1 MKQIKNIFK
10 SGLLILVPLVG
21 TIWILDVVLNT
32 IDSVFGPLLMQYGID
47 SIYTRVAITILFVFL
62 LGIVTKTGLGKWVV
76 NMYNR
81 LLNRVPV
88 VKKVYGFV
96 KDTTE
101 MLIEKQSFNT
111 VVRLKF
117 GDISV
122 LGFLTNQGPNTVFIP
137 TAPNVTSGIVVF
149 TDSYEIVDMP
159 VEDAMKQIISM
170 GAISSKTY
178 LGRDR

>member
-1 MKQIKNIFK
+1 MKQIKNIFR

-32 IDSVFGPLLMQYGID
+32 IDSIFGPILLTYGID

-76 NMYNR
+76 SLYNR

-88 VKKVYGFV
+88 INKIFNLVKE
-96 KDTTE
+96 TTE
-101 MLIEKQSFNT
+101 MLIEKQSFST
-111 VVRLKF
+111 PVRLKF

-122 LGFLTNQGPNTVFIP
+122 IGFLTNESPNTVFLP
-137 TAPNVTSGIVVF
+137 TCPNITSGLIVF
-149 TDSYEIVDMP
+149 TDKYEILDMS
-159 VEDAMKQIISM
+159 VEDAMRQIISM

-178 LGRDR
+178 LGSDR

>member
-1 MKQIKNIFK
+1 MKQIRNIFR

-32 IDSVFGPLLMQYGID
+32 IDSIFGPILLTYGID

-76 NMYNR
+76 SLYNR
-81 LLNRVPV
+81 LLNRIPLIR
-88 VKKVYGFV
+88 KVYGFV
-96 KDTTE
+96 KDTAE

-111 VVRLKF
+111 VVRLQF
-117 GDISV
+117 GDVSAI
-122 LGFLTNQGPNTVFIP
+122 GFLTNQSPNTVFLP
-137 TAPNVTSGIVVF
+137 TAPNISSGIVLF
-149 TDSYEIVDMP
+149 TDNYEILDMT
-159 VEDAMKQIISM
+159 VEEAMKQIVSM